1 MRTRAMAMRLALLVT
16 SPTRA
21 HADDPP
27 PQTET
32 EALEA
37 DRRTEGSLGTFHVR

>member
-1 MRTRAMAMRLALLVT
+1 MAMGLALLVT

-27 PQTET
+27 PPTET
-32 EALEA
+32 ETETLEA
-37 DRRTEGSLGTFHVR
+37 DRRTEGSLWTVHVL